1 MDLQNPTKK
10 YYQDEN
16 TVYSCQYH
24 IIFTPKY
31 RRKALIEGIDE
42 RLKELIIE
50 KQEELNF
57 KIIEMEVM
65 PDHVHLLIESHPA
78 NNIKNIVGKLK
89 GYSANILRTEFPKL
103 KSKLPSLWTRSCFI
117 STVGNVSLETIND
130 YFESQKDV

>member
-1 MDLQNPTKK
+1 MELQNPTKK

-24 IIFTPKY
+24 VMFTPKY
-31 RRKALIEGIDE
+31 RRKVLMEGADE

-50 KQEELNF
+50 KQDELNF
-57 KIIEMEVM
+57 NVIEMDIL
-65 PDHVHLLIESHPA
+65 PDRVHLLIESNPS
-78 NNIKNIVGKLK
+78 NDIKEIVRKIK
-89 GYSANILRTEFPKL
+89 YYSSNILRNEFPTI
-103 KSKLPSLWTRSCFI
+103 KSRIPSLWTRACFI